1 MNQWDVTSKTTIY
14 IDDKF
19 LLVSTMTVWF
29 MVDISSSVTVAG
41 KDSSNHDAADST
53 AQNGNKKIGRFAT
66 GKCTKENVLCCW
78 KGYVEETSYWA
89 IKHLHMNIIS
99 YTYIYI
105 YIYVYIDIDTD
116 IYIYIYVVHFNIIS
130 CTFRAH
136 CTTIPLRN
144 CIRTILIWTYDNSIA
159 SSPVRKFHRAQV
171 KAIGLLCIVHIWL
184 ERIAK
189 RQNGDIDCMML
200 WS

>member
-1 MNQWDVTSKTTIY
+1 MWPARQQLGLILDRWQ
-14 IDDKF
+14 
-19 LLVSTMTVWF
+19 VSVGKYH
-29 MVDISSSVTVAG
+29 DCLIHGGHSSVTVAG

-53 AQNGNKKIGRFAT
+53 AQNGNKKIERFAT

-99 YTYIYI
+99 YTI

-116 IYIYIYVVHFNIIS
+116 IDIDIYIYIVHFNIIS

-144 CIRTILIWTYDNSIA
+144 CLRTILIRTYDNSIA
-159 SSPVRKFHRAQV
+159 SSP
-171 KAIGLLCIVHIWL
+171 
-184 ERIAK
+184 
-189 RQNGDIDCMML
+189 
-200 WS
+200 ST